1 MTARKPLIAIPTHV
15 FMGFLGSGKT
25 SAILSLF
32 DKKPSN
38 ERWAVLVNEYG
49 KLGIDGAHYQSQG
62 VHVKEIPGGCMC
74 CAAGVPMQV
83 AINQLLTQSRPD
95 RLFVETSGLGHP
107 DGVLKTLNGEHF
119 QAVLSLKAS
128 FCLLDPEKLL
138 NPAMYGSGLLE
149 QQVAL
154 SDILIANKVDLASVL
169 AMEVFDDLVKD
180 CLIPKLVVAKTSFG
194 VIDAN
199 WLDLEAVAGRDKD
212 TLSLGHNTLVKE
224 QAVVVFSQVFDKTET
239 FSKKKLEALLKHIE
253 PIRIKAICQTGNGWL
268 LFSGEG
274 KRLTTTNIQ
283 AQQQSRFDIILDSKS
298 AKEGL
303 EREIK
308 NCVL

>member
-1 MTARKPLIAIPTHV
+1 MTARKPLVSIPTHV

-32 DKKPSN
+32 EKKPAN

-62 VHVKEIPGGCMC
+62 ITVKEIPGGCMC

-83 AINQLLTQSRPD
+83 AINQLLKQSRPD

-119 QAVLSLKAS
+119 QTVLSLKAS

-138 NPAMYGSGLLE
+138 NPAMYTTGLLE
-149 QQVAL
+149 QQIAL
-154 SDILIANKVDLASVL
+154 SDILIANKVDLASAL
-169 AMEVFDDLVKD
+169 AMDAFDDLAAA

-199 WLDLEAVAGRDKD
+199 WLNIEAVAGRGND
-212 TLSLGHNTLVKE
+212 TLSFSDKTLTEE
-224 QAVVVFSQVFDKTET
+224 QAIFVLSQTFDEADIL
-239 FSKKKLEALLKHIE
+239 SQEKLETLFKRVE

-283 AQQQSRFDIILDSKS
+283 AQQQSRFDIILDSKM
-298 AKEGL
+298 ARERL
-303 EREIK
+303 ERELN

>member
-1 MTARKPLIAIPTHV
+1 MHSQKKLSNIPTHV

-32 DKKPSN
+32 EKKPAN

-74 CAAGVPMQV
+74 CVAGVPMQV
-83 AINQLLTQSRPD
+83 AINQLLKQSRPD

-119 QAVLSLKAS
+119 QTVLSLKAN

-138 NPAMYGSGLLE
+138 NSAMYATGLLE

-154 SDILIANKVDLASVL
+154 SDILIANKVDLASTPAMGAFDNL
-169 AMEVFDDLVKD
+169 AAA

-199 WLDLEAVAGRDKD
+199 WLNLEAVAGRDGD
-212 TLSLGHNTLVKE
+212 TLSLGGNGLIEK
-224 QAVVVFSQVFDKTET
+224 QAIFVLSQTFDKADILSQE
-239 FSKKKLEALLKHIE
+239 KLEALFKRAE
-253 PIRIKAICQTGNGWL
+253 PIRVKGICQTNNGWL

-274 KRLTTTNIQ
+274 KRLTTTSIQ

-298 AKEGL
+298 AKAQL
-303 EREIK
+303 ERDLK
-308 NCVL
+308 SCVL